1 MKKTYGSVVVTFN
14 RKDLL
19 MEAIQSL
26 LDQTIKPKKII
37 IVDNA
42 STDGTISELVEKFD
56 VFNQDIFD
64 MVELPEN
71 IGGAGG
77 FKAGLDRCKL
87 YNFDYVSVSDDDAM
101 YQKDYFEKILDYA
114 EENPSVRALC
124 GKVMYE
130 DSTIQL
136 SHKRRVLHSKSL
148 LDEKIVSGEE
158 YKRPTFSVDAVSFV
172 GLVIDVSLISE
183 IGLPLEEYFIW
194 LDDFEYSLRI
204 RSKTEII
211 CLTDAVIVHKTA
223 FAADNH
229 KYQYTWK
236 EYYGIRNQIDL
247 VKRHTKH
254 PVVSKLA
261 LEWKFWSRLAANY
274 VKPKY
279 ASYRSI
285 RSKTLR
291 DAYRDGKNGKIGKNL
306 KYFPN

>member
-1 MKKTYGSVVVTFN
+1 MNKTYGSVVVTFN

-26 LDQTIKPKKII
+26 LDQTIKPTKII

-42 STDGTISELVEKFD
+42 STDGTVSELIEKFD
-56 VFNQDIFD
+56 VLNQKIFD
-64 MVELPEN
+64 LVELPEN

-101 YQKDYFEKILDYA
+101 YQKDYFEKILNYA
-114 EENPSVRALC
+114 DTHPQIRAYC
-124 GKVMYE
+124 GKVIYE

-136 SHKRRVLHSKSL
+136 THKRRVLHSKSL
-148 LDEKIVSGEE
+148 LDEIVVPVEE
-158 YKRPTFSVDAVSFV
+158 YSQPTFSVDAVSFV
-172 GLVIDVSLISE
+172 GLVMDVKLISE

-204 RSKTEII
+204 RSKTEIV

-236 EYYGIRNQIDL
+236 EYYGVRNQIDL

-254 PVVSKLA
+254 PVISKVA

-274 VKPKY
+274 MKPKY
-279 ASYRSI
+279 SGYRNI

-291 DAYRDGKNGKIGKNL
+291 DAHSDGKNGKIGKNSNYL
-306 KYFPN
+306 PN